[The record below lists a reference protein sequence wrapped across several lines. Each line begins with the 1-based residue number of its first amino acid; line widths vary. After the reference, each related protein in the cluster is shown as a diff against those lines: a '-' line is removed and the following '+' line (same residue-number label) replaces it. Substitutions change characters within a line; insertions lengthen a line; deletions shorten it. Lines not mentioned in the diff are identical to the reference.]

1 MTSPGLVKAV
11 LAKRCPVC
19 LRGPMFDGIMAMRD
33 ACPVCGHCFTR
44 EPGFFQ
50 GAMFVSYAVGVAEL
64 IVVSIIAYVFL
75 SPSIG
80 VVWALAAAG
89 VVHLLLVPQLFEYS
103 RVIWAHIFKG
113 SAKTIRRPSAP
124 PGDS

>member
-1 MTSPGLVKAV
+1 MTLSELLWAV
-11 LAKRCPVC
+11 IAKRCPVC
-19 LRGPMFDGIMAMRD
+19 LRGPMFDGFMTMRD
-33 ACPVCGHCFTR
+33 ACPVCGHCFTP

-64 IVVSIIAYVFL
+64 IFVSIIAFVFL
-75 SPSIG
+75 SPHIG
-80 VVWALAAAG
+80 VAWALAAAG

-103 RVIWAHIFKG
+103 RVIWAHLFAG
-113 SAKTIRRPSAP
+113 SGKTGRRPSPP

>member
-1 MTSPGLVKAV
+1 MIFPDLLWAV

-19 LRGPMFDGIMAMRD
+19 LRGPMFRGFMEMRD

-50 GAMFVSYAVGVAEL
+50 GAMFVSYAVGIAEL
-64 IVVSIIAYVFL
+64 IVGSTIAYVFL
-75 SPSIG
+75 SPHTG
-80 VVWALAAAG
+80 VALALAAAG

-103 RVIWAHIFKG
+103 PSDLGAYLRGKQENG
-113 SAKTIRRPSAP
+113 SPTAP
-124 PGDS
+124 APG

>member
-1 MTSPGLVKAV
+1 MF
-11 LAKRCPVC
+11 
-19 LRGPMFDGIMAMRD
+19 RGFMAMRD

-64 IVVSIIAYVFL
+64 IVVSIIGYVFL
-75 SPSIG
+75 SPHIG
-80 VVWALAAAG
+80 VTWVLAASG

-103 RVIWAHIFKG
+103 RVIWAHIVAG
-113 SAKTIRRPSAP
+113 AGKTDRRPSPP